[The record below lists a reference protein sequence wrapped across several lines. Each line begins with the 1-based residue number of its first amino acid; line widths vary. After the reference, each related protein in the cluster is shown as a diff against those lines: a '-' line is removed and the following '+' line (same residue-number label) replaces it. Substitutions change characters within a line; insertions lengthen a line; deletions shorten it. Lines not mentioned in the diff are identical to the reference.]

1 MLGLIWAV
9 IVILVILW
17 LIGWLAFHLGPL
29 IFLLLVAAVIILIL
43 RLVL

>member
-17 LIGWLAFHLGPL
+17 ILGFFVAHLGPL
-29 IFLLLVAAVIILIL
+29 VFLLLVAAVIILIL